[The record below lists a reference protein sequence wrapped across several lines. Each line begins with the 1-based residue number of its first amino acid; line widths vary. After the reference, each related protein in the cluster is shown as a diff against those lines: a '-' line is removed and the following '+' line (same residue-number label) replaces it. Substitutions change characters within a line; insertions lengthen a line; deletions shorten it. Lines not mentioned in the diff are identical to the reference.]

1 MRLNIPYNNIIGK
14 KEKKQYMGKKY
25 KKKYDNIL

>member
-1 MRLNIPYNNIIGK
+1 LRLNTPLYNIIGK
-14 KEKKQYMGKKY
+14 KEKKQYIGKKY